1 MRPIVRFYPCPPFGR
16 LRAGPSARFP
26 IWRSSSG
33 QAILIGRL
41 AQLVDL
47 SDFDWTCSS
56 TVERFVYIEDVGGSN
71 PSKSTKLRQSPVRRG
86 VALHRKCRGFEPLSV
101 HAQYLLSF
109 SA

>member
-1 MRPIVRFYPCPPFGR
+1 MRPIVRFYPCPQIR
-16 LRAGPSARFP
+16 REERWLV
-26 IWRSSSG
+26 RS
-33 QAILIGRL
+33 L
-41 AQLVDL
+41 
-47 SDFDWTCSS
+47 SS

>member
-1 MRPIVRFYPCPPFGR
+1 MVKHISDKDETDSPI
-16 LRAGPSARFP
+16 
-26 IWRSSSG
+26 
-33 QAILIGRL
+33 
-41 AQLVDL
+41 L
-47 SDFDWTCSS
+47 SLPTPEPRTCSS